1 MSGPRV
7 GHAGAV
13 NDSMDHFG
21 PVLEQRTANLLSPSA
36 TSLRW
41 LPLPMRAAIGA
52 ARKVAGGL
60 WIGGTAILR
69 ERSLQFQPNAL
80 NAGMHEG
87 RTSFVLVLDRLRSIA
102 VRRALAT
109 SIITLD
115 TDDPDLPS
123 IELRCWDA
131 RGFAARIEAAS
142 QASRRR

>member
-1 MSGPRV
+1 
-7 GHAGAV
+7 
-13 NDSMDHFG
+13 MDYFG

-69 ERSLQFQPNAL
+69 ERSLQFKPNGL

-87 RTSFVLVLDRLRSIA
+87 RTSFVLRLDRLRSVA
-102 VRRALAT
+102 VRRALVT
-109 SIITLD
+109 SIITLEI
-115 TDDPDLPS
+115 DDAELPTV
-123 IELRCWDA
+123 ELRCWDA
-131 RGFAARIEAAS
+131 RGFASRIEAAS
-142 QASRRR
+142 QAGRRR